1 MSFALLSA
9 CGRYRYT
16 LTRVLNPN
24 VAREQRRTLLM
35 LGVNPS
41 TADGE
46 TDDASIRKMCGFAR
60 RWGFDRLQVGNVFGW
75 RATDVRELARAPDP
89 VGPENDEHLDQL
101 IGGADLVVPC
111 WGRQSK
117 VPPALRPRFNVV
129 RTLIQAWERPTACLG
144 RCSDGSPRHPLM
156 LGYDTAQEPWP

>member
-1 MSFALLSA
+1 MSFALLSP

-16 LTRVLNPN
+16 LTRVLNPA
-24 VAREQRRTLLM
+24 VPKEARRTVLF

-60 RWGFDRLQVGNVFGW
+60 HWGFDRVQVGNVFGW
-75 RATDVRELARAPDP
+75 RATDVRELARTDDP
-89 VGPENDEHLDQL
+89 VGPENDHHLEQL

-111 WGRQSK
+111 WGREKK
-117 VPPALRPRFNVV
+117 VPPRLQARFGVVGAL
-129 RTLIQAWERPTACLG
+129 IAAWEKPTGCLG
-144 RCSDGSPRHPLM
+144 LTQCGSPRHPLM
-156 LGYDTAQEPWP
+156 LGYGTLLEPWP